1 MFVVTFTFTGAKSH
15 VILATEEVITA
26 NLKVILTTT
35 KVILITEKVITKKS
49 YFGHWRSDH
58 IHSKLATLIII

>member
-35 KVILITEKVITKKS
+35 KMILITEKVITTILKNYLSHYKCDL
-49 YFGHWRSDH
+49 DH
-58 IHSKLATLIII
+58 